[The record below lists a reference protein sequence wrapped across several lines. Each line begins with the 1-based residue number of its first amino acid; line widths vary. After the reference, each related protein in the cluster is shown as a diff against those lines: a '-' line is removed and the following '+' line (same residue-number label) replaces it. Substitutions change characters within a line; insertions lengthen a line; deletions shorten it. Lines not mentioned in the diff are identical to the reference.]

1 MTGKYGT
8 PDRRPRPDGADQNPK
23 KPINPNI
30 PPLRFPRTEAQT
42 EAQKPDAARIAA
54 QPPEPART
62 AEAAQTK
69 DTRDRLLT
77 QPVHPGDR
85 AALNRQ
91 TISRRLESRFTNRLA
106 TLPRWI
112 PRSWQFWSITLLA
125 GFIGVGT
132 YSAANLFFLPDAP
145 NCPAIFLPTASAS
158 MRLYCAQMLADKRN
172 VEDLLKAIALVDSLP
187 ADHPLRS
194 EIDRN
199 IETWSREILNLAEE
213 TFQNGDLN
221 KAIAT
226 AKRIPA
232 DTSAHQSVDKQ
243 IKGWQT
249 IWAKATKI
257 YHDAEADMSRN
268 DLRQAFLTATR
279 LLSVGNTYWETT
291 KYQELSQLIT
301 DTRVDGGK
309 LDKAKGMVEGGGL
322 ETVLAALKLVGEIK
336 PQSHLYKEATSYIGE
351 LGQQL
356 LDLANAA
363 LDRHDY
369 NEASDIVAKI
379 PDRADLKDEIQDFN
393 IIAQAK
399 AQSWGGTTDD
409 LQAAIAQAQKL
420 PSNRPLY
427 GDAQQLIS
435 SWQLEIQDVAHLD
448 RANQLAQGGAIGD
461 LSAAIAE
468 AQQVPAGN
476 PRGSEAQAAIDKW
489 TTTIQT
495 IEDSPT
501 LDRAQQYAN
510 GNDIPSL
517 QRAINEASRIGAGRA
532 LYAAADQH
540 IRDWTDRIQQAQDQP
555 ILDQARALA
564 AQGDLRS
571 AINLANR
578 IGTGRSL
585 SAAAAAEIKD
595 WTTRSEQTEDRPY
608 LDRARLLASQGDL
621 AAAIATAEQIQP
633 GRALYDDAQAD
644 IQTWRSQS
652 AGSDQLAQATNAA
665 KVGTSTMLIS
675 AIQIAR
681 EIPANSPQRGEAD
694 RLIDQWSYQVLQIAE
709 SQAQVN
715 LSGAIAIADSIPR
728 DTAAFNTAQQELRAW
743 QRQLRR

>member
-8 PDRRPRPDGADQNPK
+8 PDRHPESDGADQPPK
-23 KPINPNI
+23 NPINSSI
-30 PPLRFPRTEAQT
+30 PH
-42 EAQKPDAARIAA
+42 
-54 QPPEPART
+54 
-62 AEAAQTK
+62 
-69 DTRDRLLT
+69 TRDRLLT
-77 QPVHPGDR
+77 QPVPP
-85 AALNRQ
+85 APKRQ
-91 TISRRLESRFTNRLA
+91 TATTQLVSRLENKVAS
-106 TLPRWI
+106 LPRWI
-112 PRSWQFWSITLLA
+112 PRNWQFWSITLLV

-132 YSAANLFFLPDAP
+132 YSAAQLFFLPDAP

-158 MRLYCAQMLADKRN
+158 MRLYCAQMLADKRS
-172 VEDLLKAIALVDSLP
+172 VENLLKAIALVDSLP
-187 ADHPLRS
+187 SDHPLRP
-194 EIDRN
+194 EINRN
-199 IETWSREILNLAEE
+199 INTWSDEILKLAEE
-213 TFQNGDLN
+213 TFQNGDLT
-221 KAIAT
+221 KAIDT

-232 DTSAHQSVDKQ
+232 DTTAHQAVDKQ
-243 IKGWQT
+243 IKSWQT
-249 IWAKATKI
+249 TWAKAEKI

-291 KYQELSQLIT
+291 KYQQLSQLIT

-309 LDKAKGMVEGGGL
+309 LDKAKGML
-322 ETVLAALKLVGEIK
+322 EDGSLENVLAALKLVSEIK
-336 PQSHLYKEATSYIGE
+336 PQSHLYKEATGFIGE
-351 LGQQL
+351 LGQKL

-363 LDRHDY
+363 LDRRDY
-369 NEASDIVAKI
+369 NEASRIVAQI

-393 IIAQAK
+393 TIAQAK

-409 LQAAIAQAQKL
+409 LKAAIAQAQKL

-435 SWQLEIQDVAHLD
+435 NWQLEIQDVTHLD

-468 AQQVPAGN
+468 AQQVPVGN

-501 LDRAQQYAN
+501 LDRAEQYAS

-517 QRAINEASRIGAGRA
+517 QRAITEASRIGAGRA

-540 IRDWTDRIQQAQDQP
+540 IRDWTDKIQRAQDQP

-571 AINLANR
+571 AINVANR
-578 IGTGRSL
+578 IGEGRSL
-585 SAAAAAEIKD
+585 SGAAASNIAD
-595 WTTRSEQTEDRPY
+595 WTTQSEQTEDRPY

-621 AAAIATAEQIQP
+621 PTAIATADQIQP

-644 IQTWRSQS
+644 IKTWRSQS
-652 AGSDQLAQATNAA
+652 GGQDQLGQATNAA
-665 KVGTSTMLIS
+665 KVGTSTMLVS
-675 AIQIAR
+675 AIQIAS
-681 EIPANSPQRGEAD
+681 EIPANSPQRSEAD
-694 RLIDQWSYQVLQIAE
+694 RLITQWSYQVLQIAE

-715 LSGAIAIADSIPR
+715 LSGAIAIAESIPEGT
-728 DTAAFNTAQQELRAW
+728 DAFGTAQKELRAW
-743 QRQLRR
+743 RRQLRR

>member
-8 PDRRPRPDGADQNPK
+8 PDRHPESDGADQNPK
-23 KPINPNI
+23 KPISPSI
-30 PPLRFPRTEAQT
+30 PPLRFSRTEAQKS
-42 EAQKPDAARIAA
+42 EASRIAEA
-54 QPPEPART
+54 AKT

-69 DTRDRLLT
+69 GSRDRLLT
-77 QPVHPGDR
+77 QPVHPADR
-85 AALNRQ
+85 PDPKRQ
-91 TISRRLESRFTNRLA
+91 PAINQRESRLEHRLA
-106 TLPRWI
+106 TLPRWV
-112 PRSWQFWSITLLA
+112 PRSWQFWSITLLV
-125 GFIGVGT
+125 GVIGVGT

-194 EIDRN
+194 EINRSIN
-199 IETWSREILNLAEE
+199 TWSTEILKLADD
-213 TFQNGDLN
+213 TFQNGDLD

-232 DTSAHQSVDKQ
+232 DTPAHQSVDKQ

-291 KYQELSQLIT
+291 KYQQLSQLIT

-309 LDKAKGMVEGGGL
+309 LDKAKGMLGGL
-322 ETVLAALKLVGEIK
+322 ADVQAALKLVSEIR
-336 PQSHLYKEATSYIGE
+336 PQSHLYKEATTFIGE
-351 LGQQL
+351 LGQKL
-356 LDLANAA
+356 LDLANAS
-363 LDRHDY
+363 LDRRDY
-369 NEASDIVAKI
+369 NEASRIVALI

-393 IIAQAK
+393 TIAQAK

-409 LQAAIAQAQKL
+409 LQAAIVQAQKL
-420 PSNRPLY
+420 QSNRPLY

-435 SWQLEIQDVAHLD
+435 NWQLEIQDVAHLN

-468 AQQVPAGN
+468 AKQVPAGN
-476 PRGSEAQAAIDKW
+476 PRGSEAQTAIDKW

-501 LDRAQQYAN
+501 LDRAKQYAS

-540 IRDWTDRIQQAQDQP
+540 IREWTDQIQRAQDQP

-571 AINLANR
+571 AITLANR
-578 IGTGRSL
+578 IGEGRSL
-585 SAAAAAEIKD
+585 SADAAANIKD
-595 WTTRSEQTEDRPY
+595 WTTRSEQTEDQPY

-621 AAAIATAEQIQP
+621 TTAIATAEQIQS
-633 GRALYDDAQAD
+633 GRALYDAAQAD
-644 IQTWRSQS
+644 IQTWRGQS
-652 AGSDQLAQATNAA
+652 AGSDQLGQATNAA
-665 KVGTSTMLIS
+665 KVGTSTMLVS
-675 AIQIAR
+675 AIQIAS
-681 EIPANSPQRGEAD
+681 EIPANSPQRSEAD
-694 RLIDQWSYQVLQIAE
+694 RLISQWSYQVLQIAE
-709 SQAQVN
+709 SQAQAN
-715 LSGAIAIADSIPR
+715 LVGAIAIAESIPEG
-728 DTAAFNTAQQELRAW
+728 TAAFDTARQELRTW
-743 QRQLRR
+743 RRQLRR